1 MYVVARWIK
10 TSLVILLVGLALDGA
25 SIPLL
30 YAQQGAN
37 KPTILQKGDIADIPG
52 REVVTATLEL
62 PPNGAAARHTH
73 PGTEIGYVLEGSAT
87 LIIDGQAAREVK
99 AGDSWIVDAGVP
111 HEGPGRAGRSQGSRH
126 IRRREGQAAGGPGT
140 MIRRRGKA
148 PLRRRAHSNCSVP
161 DA

>member
-30 YAQQGAN
+30 YAQQDAN
-37 KPTILQKGDIADIPG
+37 KPKILQKGDIADIPG

-62 PPNGAAARHTH
+62 PPNGAAARHIH

-111 HEGPGRAGRSQGSRH
+111 HEGRAG
-126 IRRREGQAAGGPGT
+126 AAGVKVLGT
-140 MIRRRGKA
+140 FVVEKGKPLANPA
-148 PLRRRAHSNCSVP
+148 PLSGDEVKRR
-161 DA
+161 

>member
-1 MYVVARWIK
+1 MARWIK

-62 PPNGAAARHTH
+62 PPNGTAARHTH
-73 PGTEIGYVLEGSAT
+73 PDAAVGLMPGRGGVA
-87 LIIDGQAAREVK
+87 DGAVVVVK
-99 AGDSWIVDAGVP
+99 AALDRRCRHPAQ
-111 HEGPGRAGRSQGSRH
+111 GRAGPAGVEVRH
-126 IRRREGQAAGGPGT
+126 IVVEKASRWRPGT
-140 MIRRRGKA
+140 RSGDEVKRR
-148 PLRRRAHSNCSVP
+148 
-161 DA
+161 